1 MVLGLTGLTINIVV
15 LFSLIMAVGMLVD
28 GAIVVTELADRKMA
42 EGLERRE
49 AYGVAARRMSWPTT
63 AATATTLAAFMPLL
77 FWPGIVGEF
86 MKYLPITLIATL
98 AASLVMA
105 LIFIPTLGSLFG
117 KRAPD
122 SERLTKSLAAAESGD
137 LATIKG
143 FTGWYI
149 GLLRVSVSHPVK
161 VVVAALMLL
170 AGVYTV
176 YGEFGRGVEFFPDV
190 EPENAV
196 VHLRARGDLSVD
208 ERDLLLREVESR
220 ILDMTEFSTIYA
232 RSGTQFRND
241 VSEDTVGIIQL
252 EFVDWKYR
260 RPASE
265 IFADIRTRT
274 EDLAGVIV
282 EVRKEESGPP
292 VGKPVQVQLSSRFP
306 ELLPA
311 RWRN

>member
-1 MVLGLTGLTINIVV
+1 
-15 LFSLIMAVGMLVD
+15 MA
-28 GAIVVTELADRKMA
+28 
-42 EGLERRE
+42 
-49 AYGVAARRMSWPTT
+49 S
-63 AATATTLAAFMPLL
+63 
-77 FWPGIVGEF
+77 
-86 MKYLPITLIATL
+86 
-98 AASLVMA
+98 S
-105 LIFIPTLGSLFG
+105 
-117 KRAPD
+117 
-122 SERLTKSLAAAESGD
+122 
-137 LATIKG
+137 
-143 FTGWYI
+143 
-149 GLLRVSVSHPVK
+149 
-161 VVVAALMLL
+161 
-170 AGVYTV
+170 
-176 YGEFGRGVEFFPDV
+176 GVEWSFFPDV